1 MGNLLQLG
9 DEVRLKDKRYQ
20 KLKLHVVGVMGDRIS
35 VERIDQHKKEWRRY
49 EDASDLV
56 KVDG

>member
-9 DEVRLKDKRYQ
+9 DEVRIKGKRYE
-20 KLKLHVVGVMGDRIS
+20 KLKLHVVGIMGDRIS
-35 VERIDQHKKEWRRY
+35 VERIDQHKKGWRRY
-49 EDASDLV
+49 EDACDLV